1 VLKEAIFHQ
10 IKSEYAYM
18 IDAKTL
24 VLRLRSKKNDLI
36 KVLLYIGNRI
46 GPRNYIMKSSLPMAK
61 RYTDQL
67 FDYYEIEIELE
78 KERVIYYFE
87 LESET
92 ESIYYLD
99 IGFCRNVPEDRNTYF
114 CLPYIL
120 ESDQVS
126 VPEWAK
132 GAVFYQIFPDR
143 FAKGETKRYQNI
155 HFADWNEVP
164 KGQFQFFG
172 GNLEGLIEKIPYF
185 KKLGIECLYLTP
197 IFKSETNHRY
207 STIDYYEIDPIL
219 GDKDLFKKFVKE
231 LHRAGVKIILDA
243 VFNHCGDQFFAF
255 LDVCENGKNSHYAS
269 WFYLY
274 EDVVDLKKVNYKT
287 WAGVKNMPKL
297 NLKNPQTKDYFL
309 NVARFWIEEFDID
322 GWRLDVANE
331 IDHDFWRAFRKIVKS
346 IKRDALIIG
355 EVWHD
360 ARKWLEGDQFDG
372 VMNYMFYNIINDF
385 FAFEKIKVSELDAR
399 IQGLLAKYKGP
410 ISQVMWNLIDS
421 HDTSRFLYKANE
433 NQQRMK
439 LAVAYQIL
447 SLGCPMIYYAD
458 ECGVSGGDDPLNRKT
473 VPWEKEE
480 KETLIT
486 YYQELIALRK
496 NEPAI
501 RYGSYE
507 SVLVD
512 DLRQLYGFKRAY
524 KGEVVVVLMNLSS
537 EQQKVY
543 YKPVQQEKILL
554 EKYNVQV
561 FVQNKTDFNQFS
573 VFKF

>member
-1 VLKEAIFHQ
+1 MLKEAVFHQ
-10 IKSEYAYM
+10 IKSEYAY
-18 IDAKTL
+18 IIGDRTL

-36 KVLLYIGNRI
+36 KVLLHIEDRFE
-46 GPRNYIMKSSLPMAK
+46 PRNPITTSSLPMAK

-67 FDYYEIEIELE
+67 FDYYEIEIKLE
-78 KERVIYYFE
+78 KEDVSYYFE

-99 IGFCRNVPEDRNTYF
+99 IGFCQEVPIDHNTYF
-114 CLPYIL
+114 CLPYVL
-120 ESDQVS
+120 ESDYVS

-143 FAKGETKRYQNI
+143 FAKGEAKRNQNI
-155 HFADWNEVP
+155 HFADWNEAP

-185 KKLGIECLYLTP
+185 KKLGVDCLYFTP
-197 IFKSETNHRY
+197 IFKSDTNHRY

-231 LHRAGVKIILDA
+231 LHKAGVKIVLDA
-243 VFNHCGDQFFAF
+243 VFNHCGDKFFAF
-255 LDVCENGKNSHYAS
+255 LDVCENGKNSQYAN
-269 WFYLY
+269 WFCLY
-274 EDVVDLKKVNYKT
+274 ENVVDLKKVNYKT

-309 NVARFWIEEFDID
+309 DVARFWIEEFDID

-346 IKRDALIIG
+346 VKRDALIIG

-372 VMNYMFYNIINDF
+372 VMNYLFYHIVNDF
-385 FAFEKIKVSELDAR
+385 FAFKKIKVSELDAR

-447 SLGCPMIYYAD
+447 SLGCPMIYYGD
-458 ECGVSGGDDPLNRKT
+458 EWGVSGGDDPLNRKT
-473 VPWEKEE
+473 VPWGRE
-480 KETLIT
+480 ETLIT

-496 NEPAI
+496 NEQAI

-507 SVLVD
+507 SVLID
-512 DLRQLYGFKRAY
+512 DLKQLYGFKRAY
-524 KGEVVVVLMNLSS
+524 KGEIVVVLMNLSS
-537 EQQKVY
+537 EQQEVY
-543 YKPVQQEKILL
+543 YKPVQQDKILL
-554 EKYNVQV
+554 EPYNVQI
-561 FVQNKTDFNQFS
+561 FVQKKSELNQFN
-573 VFKF
+573 VFRF